1 MHAWV
6 EVRDA
11 TGSWVPVL
19 PQEFVPDRNKQP
31 NQLQTK
37 SEQQK
42 VGALVPP
49 PAGVNP
55 PSVLQGPD
63 QAQNATN
70 IKKPPKKLFDPASW
84 PWWLRFLLLYVVLPA
99 VALLAVYGAIR
110 GLKALRRRRHA
121 TRGPAAARIAWAW
134 SDLME
139 TARSYGHRLPRR
151 ATRLEQAEVLG
162 GRADTHALATAANAH
177 VFGPDDPGPEEAHA
191 YWQLDQ
197 RGPRRPALRG
207 RPLAPHPGRPRRAA
221 AAHPRP
227 GPHPSAP
234 DHPPPPADAK
244 GHRLVKLKFTLRSA
258 GEVDTDL
265 VATVDATTT
274 VGQLAEYLVVADPA
288 RAGAPA
294 PDGHDQF
301 TLSLVD
307 EDFRALDHRA
317 TIAEGGLRS
326 GVHVAVTRARDGY
339 ADGARAVATA
349 VVTAGPDAGR
359 EVPLAPGTAY
369 IGRGRGC
376 EVRVADASVS
386 RRHAKLLVTDVA
398 EVVDLGSSNGVVIG
412 GDQVD
417 RAVLKSGDRFRLG
430 ETEIELRMLAGA
442 TGVVGSRG
450 VFVPFSRSPRIAAL
464 YRGREWP
471 IPELPER
478 PKPER
483 MPWLTAF
490 APAVFGLAMF
500 AVLKNPLFLLF
511 MLLSPVMLF
520 AHYAESRRHA
530 RQDFEQAMEH
540 FREDLGV
547 LVAELKD
554 EQVREVAGR
563 QAEHPSAGEAVQA
576 VVERSPLLWTRR
588 RADPG
593 FLELRLGLGTLP
605 SRNPMAMPQLGR
617 SRAEAWLETSRAVEG
632 LGAVSDVP
640 VTGQPL
646 RTGALGVS
654 GPRVRALEAARGL
667 MAQVVGLHSPADV
680 VVAAFA
686 SPSTAR
692 DWDWLKWVPH
702 TASPHSPVGARH
714 LASSGP
720 ACASLLTEL
729 EELLAAD
736 SDAATAPGPASAEE
750 DAQGFRPPA
759 LPADRPAVVVLV
771 EDDAPV
777 ERSRLVQLAENGW
790 RRGIVVLWVAPTT
803 PLLPA
808 ACRTFV
814 EVSADA
820 ASDTVGYVGEAVVRT
835 PVSTDTADAAAVERA
850 ARLTAPVVDSG
861 VPVDDD
867 SDLPRSVSFLSLVGP
882 ELAEAPGAVIERW
895 GESRSILT
903 GPYAAAAT
911 GRTQAGQP
919 ARRRRPVAAGNLL
932 DRPARRRPARPRRWH
947 DGRRQVR
954 AAPGVD
960 PRHGRGPLAAAA
972 DLPARRLQGRLGVPR
987 LRQPAAH
994 RRPGHRPVAP
1004 PGAARPGVA
1013 VGRAAP
1019 PRAHP
1024 GPAQGQ
1030 GPRRARAPR
1039 RGGRAAEPG
1048 HRRRRVRR
1056 PGPGGP
1062 RVRRRRRQ
1070 RRPAR
1075 PVARPAPHPRH
1086 PAPGRRH
1093 QGQPARQHQPADGAA
1108 DGRRGGQ
1115 RRRARHDR
1123 GGLLRPGPAGP
1134 RGVQVRSRP
1143 AHAVPDRV
1151 CRWRGPPGR
1160 AAPPVAAT
1168 SRRSAS
1174 ASGTP
1179 WERPSSRSSRDEV
1192 QEDLG
1197 PDRHPADRHPDRR
1210 GVDGGRRDPA
1220 ARASR
1225 GCPRWPRSTTS
1236 RTCRPA
1242 SRDDELVIGISDDP
1256 DSQTQPSISF
1266 RPDIEGNLAVFGS
1279 CGSGKSAFL
1288 RTIAV
1293 AAGFTVRG
1301 GPCHVYGLDFGNR
1314 GLAMLEGLPHVGSI
1328 IYGGDHERARAAAD
1342 HAPRDDRRAG
1352 GALLAEERR
1361 HHHRLTA
1368 GWPARPTSRGSW
1380 SWSTGWRRSPRRYD
1394 HGPGQRWVDQLT
1406 SIAADGRPVGVHLV
1420 VTADQRSGMWGAL
1433 SSAIQQRVVLRMAT
1447 VDDYRQPR
1455 RRRRRASAS
1464 PRPPAARCVHGREVQ
1479 VAVLGG
1485 SAESTAQAR
1494 AIAAFGDAVRRAGG
1508 PEAPPIRSLPERVE
1522 LSVAALRSTRT
1533 AAPSSGIS
1541 STTLRPVGFTSAGRT
1556 SCSGPRAAGAPPR
1569 C

>member
-1 MHAWV
+1 M
-6 EVRDA
+6 
-11 TGSWVPVL
+11 
-19 PQEFVPDRNKQP
+19 
-31 NQLQTK
+31 
-37 SEQQK
+37 
-42 VGALVPP
+42 
-49 PAGVNP
+49 
-55 PSVLQGPD
+55 
-63 QAQNATN
+63 
-70 IKKPPKKLFDPASW
+70 
-84 PWWLRFLLLYVVLPA
+84 
-99 VALLAVYGAIR
+99 
-110 GLKALRRRRHA
+110 
-121 TRGPAAARIAWAW
+121 
-134 SDLME
+134 
-139 TARSYGHRLPRR
+139 
-151 ATRLEQAEVLG
+151 
-162 GRADTHALATAANAH
+162 
-177 VFGPDDPGPEEAHA
+177 
-191 YWQLDQ
+191 
-197 RGPRRPALRG
+197 
-207 RPLAPHPGRPRRAA
+207 
-221 AAHPRP
+221 
-227 GPHPSAP
+227 
-234 DHPPPPADAK
+234 
-244 GHRLVKLKFTLRSA
+244 KLKFTLRSA

-511 MLLSPVMLF
+511 MLLSPIMLF

-911 GRTQAGQP
+911 GRPKPGNLRAVVGQSPQGTFSIDLRADGPHALVGGTTGAGKSELLQAWILGMAAAHSPQRLTFLLVDYKGGSAFRDCVNLPHTVGLVTDLSPHLVRRALASLSAELRHREHILAQHKAKDLVELERRGDVAAPPSLVIVVDEFAALVQEVPEFVDGVVNVAQRGRSLGLHLILATQRPAGVIKDNLRANTNLRLALRMADEADSEDVLGTTAAAYFDP
-919 ARRRRPVAAGNLL
+919 ALPGRAVSKSGPGPADAVPDGVCRRLDLRRPS
-932 DRPARRRPARPRRWH
+932 
-947 DGRRQVR
+947 
-954 AAPGVD
+954 
-960 PRHGRGPLAAAA
+960 
-972 DLPARRLQGRLGVPR
+972 
-987 LRQPAAH
+987 
-994 RRPGHRPVAP
+994 P
-1004 PGAARPGVA
+1004 PGAAGRDPRVRLGHP
-1013 VGRAAP
+1013 VGAA
-1019 PRAHP
+1019 
-1024 GPAQGQ
+1024 
-1030 GPRRARAPR
+1030 R
-1039 RGGRAAEPG
+1039 RGAAGRG
-1048 HRRRRVRR
+1048 R
-1056 PGPGGP
+1056 GGP
-1062 RVRRRRRQ
+1062 R
-1070 RRPAR
+1070 
-1075 PVARPAPHPRH
+1075 
-1086 PAPGRRH
+1086 
-1093 QGQPARQHQPADGAA
+1093 
-1108 DGRRGGQ
+1108 
-1115 RRRARHDR
+1115 
-1123 GGLLRPGPAGP
+1123 
-1134 RGVQVRSRP
+1134 
-1143 AHAVPDRV
+1143 
-1151 CRWRGPPGR
+1151 
-1160 AAPPVAAT
+1160 
-1168 SRRSAS
+1168 
-1174 ASGTP
+1174 
-1179 WERPSSRSSRDEV
+1179 
-1192 QEDLG
+1192 
-1197 PDRHPADRHPDRR
+1197 PDRHPADGHADRR
-1210 GVDGGRRDPA
+1210 GVDRGADPA
-1220 ARASR
+1220 A
-1225 GCPRWPRSTTS
+1225 P
-1236 RTCRPA
+1236 
-1242 SRDDELVIGISDDP
+1242 
-1256 DSQTQPSISF
+1256 Q
-1266 RPDIEGNLAVFGS
+1266 
-1279 CGSGKSAFL
+1279 
-1288 RTIAV
+1288 AV
-1293 AAGFTVRG
+1293 AARAGPGLRPRG
-1301 GPCHVYGLDFGNR
+1301 AAHRP
-1314 GLAMLEGLPHVGSI
+1314 
-1328 IYGGDHERARAAAD
+1328 AR
-1342 HAPRDDRRAG
+1342 RRAG
-1352 GALLAEERR
+1352 LRCQRR
-1361 HHHRLTA
+1361 PRQPDPA
-1368 GWPARPTSRGSW
+1368 GHQLPARHRGQPR
-1380 SWSTGWRRSPRRYD
+1380 GLRVQRLGQERLPALHGRGGRLHGPRRAL
-1394 HGPGQRWVDQLT
+1394 PCL
-1406 SIAADGRPVGVHLV
+1406 RPRL
-1420 VTADQRSGMWGAL
+1420 
-1433 SSAIQQRVVLRMAT
+1433 
-1447 VDDYRQPR
+1447 RQPR
-1455 RRRRRASAS
+1455 PGHARGA
-1464 PRPPAARCVHGREVQ
+1464 AARRQHH
-1479 VAVLGG
+1479 L
-1485 SAESTAQAR
+1485 
-1494 AIAAFGDAVRRAGG
+1494 RR
-1508 PEAPPIRSLPERVE
+1508 
-1522 LSVAALRSTRT
+1522 
-1533 AAPSSGIS
+1533 
-1541 STTLRPVGFTSAGRT
+1541 
-1556 SCSGPRAAGAPPR
+1556 
-1569 C
+1569 

>member
-1 MHAWV
+1 M
-6 EVRDA
+6 
-11 TGSWVPVL
+11 
-19 PQEFVPDRNKQP
+19 
-31 NQLQTK
+31 
-37 SEQQK
+37 
-42 VGALVPP
+42 
-49 PAGVNP
+49 
-55 PSVLQGPD
+55 
-63 QAQNATN
+63 
-70 IKKPPKKLFDPASW
+70 
-84 PWWLRFLLLYVVLPA
+84 
-99 VALLAVYGAIR
+99 
-110 GLKALRRRRHA
+110 
-121 TRGPAAARIAWAW
+121 
-134 SDLME
+134 
-139 TARSYGHRLPRR
+139 
-151 ATRLEQAEVLG
+151 
-162 GRADTHALATAANAH
+162 
-177 VFGPDDPGPEEAHA
+177 
-191 YWQLDQ
+191 
-197 RGPRRPALRG
+197 
-207 RPLAPHPGRPRRAA
+207 
-221 AAHPRP
+221 
-227 GPHPSAP
+227 
-234 DHPPPPADAK
+234 
-244 GHRLVKLKFTLRSA
+244 KLKFTLRSA

-294 PDGHDQF
+294 PDGPGQF

-339 ADGARAVATA
+339 SDGARAVATA

-490 APAVFGLAMF
+490 APAVFGLALF

-547 LVAELKD
+547 LVAELQD

-593 FLELRLGLGTLP
+593 FLEFRLGLGTLP

-736 SDAATAPGPASAEE
+736 SDATTAPGPASAEE
-750 DAQGFRPPA
+750 DAQGFRPPN

-835 PVSTDTADAAAVERA
+835 PVSTDTAPAAAVEQA

-911 GRTQAGQP
+911 GRP
-919 ARRRRPVAAGNLL
+919 KPGNLRAVVGQSPQGTFSIDL
-932 DRPARRRPARPRRWH
+932 RA
-947 DGRRQVR
+947 DGPHALVGGTTGAGKSELLQ
-954 AAPGVD
+954 AWILGM
-960 PRHGRGPLAAAA
+960 AAAHSPQRLTFLLVDYKGGSA
-972 DLPARRLQGRLGVPR
+972 FRDCVNLPHTVGLVTDLSPHLVRRALASLSAE
-987 LRQPAAH
+987 LRH
-994 RRPGHRPVAP
+994 REHILAQHKAKDLVELERRGDV
-1004 PGAARPGVA
+1004 
-1013 VGRAAP
+1013 AAP
-1019 PRAHP
+1019 PSLVIVVDEFAALVQEVP
-1024 GPAQGQ
+1024 EFVDGVVNVAQ
-1030 GPRRARAPR
+1030 
-1039 RGGRAAEPG
+1039 RGRSLGLHLILAT
-1048 HRRRRVRR
+1048 
-1056 PGPGGP
+1056 
-1062 RVRRRRRQ
+1062 Q
-1070 RRPAR
+1070 RPAGVIKDNLR
-1075 PVARPAPHPRH
+1075 ANTNLRLALRMADEADSEDVLGTTAAAYFDPA
-1086 PAPGRRH
+1086 
-1093 QGQPARQHQPADGAA
+1093 
-1108 DGRRGGQ
+1108 
-1115 RRRARHDR
+1115 
-1123 GGLLRPGPAGP
+1123 L
-1134 RGVQVRSRP
+1134 
-1143 AHAVPDRV
+1143 
-1151 CRWRGPPGR
+1151 PGR
-1160 AAPPVAAT
+1160 AVSKSGPGRLTPFQTAYAGGWTSDAPPRPELQVET
-1168 SRRSAS
+1168 LGFG
-1174 ASGTP
+1174 SGIP
-1179 WERPSSRSSRDEV
+1179 WERPVEE
-1192 QEDLG
+1192 QPGEAEADLG
-1197 PDRHPADRHPDRR
+1197 PTDIQRMVTQI
-1210 GVDGGRRDPA
+1210 GA
-1220 ARASR
+1220 ASTEAQIPL
-1225 GCPRWPRSTTS
+1225 PRKPWLPELAPVYDLAGLPTAR
-1236 RTCRPA
+1236 
-1242 SRDDELVIGISDDP
+1242 RDDELVFGVSDDP
-1256 DSQTQPSISF
+1256 DSQTQPVISF
-1266 RPDIEGNLAVFGS
+1266 RPDIEGNLAVYGS
-1279 CGSGKSAFL
+1279 SGSGKSAFL
-1288 RTIAV
+1288 RSMAV

-1328 IYGGDHERARAAAD
+1328 IYGGDHERLVRLLTML
-1342 HAPRDDRRAG
+1342 RETIDDRAVRYSQRSAATITEYRHLAG
-1352 GALLAEERR
+1352 EPDEPRILVLVDGLA
-1361 HHHRLTA
+1361 A
-1368 GWPARPTSRGSW
+1368 FAQA
-1380 SWSTGWRRSPRRYD
+1380 YD
-1394 HGPGQRWVDQLT
+1394 HGPGQKWVDQLT

-1420 VTADQRSGMWGAL
+1420 VTVDQRSGMWGTL
-1433 SSAIQQRVVLRMAT
+1433 SSAVQQRVVLRMAS
-1447 VDDYRQPR
+1447 VDDYLSLDVPSDVLSLSSPPG
-1455 RRRRRASAS
+1455 RAL
-1464 PRPPAARCVHGREVQ
+1464 VHGKEVQ

-1508 PEAPPIRSLPERVE
+1508 TEAPPIRSLPECVE
-1522 LSVAALRSTRT
+1522 LSSLPALDAHGR
-1533 AAPSSGIS
+1533 AVVGIS
-1541 STTLRPVGFTSAGRT
+1541 STTLRPVGFSLRGPHMVLGPSGSGRTTTVQTMVQAALRARPGLKAWLFSPRTSALTRAPGLWSGVAIGAEACEVAAERLRAQVVDAGEDGPSMLVVVERAQDLDNSGCEDAIADLVREAVGAEQVVIAEADSGFFNSSYGLAGGFRGGR
-1556 SCSGPRAAGAPPR
+1556 SGISLQPNGDDSQAFSVDYRGVSTDQMLEGRGYLVARGTPELIQVAVPIPLGDKGVGIRLDGNRVPEPTA
-1569 C
+1569 